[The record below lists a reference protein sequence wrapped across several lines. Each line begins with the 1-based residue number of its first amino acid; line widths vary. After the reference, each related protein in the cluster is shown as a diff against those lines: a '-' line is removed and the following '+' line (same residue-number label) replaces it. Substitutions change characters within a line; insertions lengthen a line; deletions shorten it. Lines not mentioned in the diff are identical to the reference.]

1 MAYVITRLC
10 SDCVDT
16 ACVEACPVDCIYGLT
31 ADNPNY
37 RRQLFI
43 DPDECIDCGMCEPEC
58 PWTAIFPEDDVP
70 EIFSEDT
77 AINAGVFQEHSRDDF
92 TIRPE
97 PIRPGPGGDQI
108 EENYR
113 KWGFLP

>member
-1 MAYVITRLC
+1 MTYVITRLC

-16 ACVEACPVDCIYGLT
+16 ACVDVCPVECIYGL
-31 ADNPNY
+31 AAGDPNY

-58 PWTAIFPEDDVP
+58 PWMAIFPEDDVP

-77 AINAGVFQEHSRDDF
+77 GINAGVFQDHSKDEF
-92 TIRPE
+92 TTRPE
-97 PIRPGPGGDQI
+97 PVRHEPGGDQI

-113 KWGFLP
+113 KWGFTP